1 MQDLAVFHGPDN
13 VRAFGVHDVDV
24 KQVAPAVLFH
34 QLHMLGGLIARAAV
48 GSVALND
55 GAVHGVDDRL
65 HELGAQEVLVA
76 VLAAVDL
83 NSHLAGQLHAQLAV
97 HFQHSLRGDFLGE
110 INSRFCHGKG
120 PPFKYG
126 IQICIGSP

>member
-1 MQDLAVFHGPDN
+1 M
-13 VRAFGVHDVDV
+13 
-24 KQVAPAVLFH
+24 LFH

-65 HELGAQEVLVA
+65 HERRAQEVLVA
-76 VLAAVDL
+76 VLAAMDL
-83 NSHLAGQLHAQLAV
+83 NSHLAGQFYAQLAV

-110 INSRFCHGKG
+110 INSRFCHEKG
-120 PPFKYG
+120 PPFDKEYQFCNG
-126 IQICIGSP
+126 APSRGAFGLRLRFIVGASIARPCNLA